1 MTPASR
7 KLIEISAHLA
17 EAAILLDFDG
27 SLAPIVEDPAAARP
41 LPEAVP
47 VLTDLCERAGAVAV
61 ISGRP
66 EAFIHEVLDVP
77 KLEVV
82 GLYGLSALPPLDDD
96 VRSGL
101 AAIARVEPGVEL
113 EDKRVSIALH
123 ARRAPDP
130 EAALERMRP
139 AVRALASGHGLTS
152 FDGKLVLEVSPPGAR
167 KGGAVQQ
174 LLDRLSPPAALY
186 AGDDLEDLE
195 AFDALR
201 GRGIATC
208 RVAVV
213 ASGTPAR
220 LVEVADV
227 QVHGPVGL
235 LGLLREL

>member
-1 MTPASR
+1 MTSAPE
-7 KLIEISAHLA
+7 KLTEISAHLA

-27 SLAPIVEDPAAARP
+27 SLAPIVDDPATARP
-41 LPEAVP
+41 LPDAAT
-47 VLTDLCERAGAVAV
+47 VLTDLCARAGGVAV

-66 EAFIHEVLDVP
+66 EAFIRDVLDVP

-82 GLYGLSALPPLDDD
+82 GLYGLSALPPLDED
-96 VRSGL
+96 VGSAL
-101 AAIARVEPGVEL
+101 AAIAGAEPGVEL

-130 EAALERMRP
+130 EAALDRMRHQVDDL
-139 AVRALASGHGLTS
+139 AAAHGLAS
-152 FDGKLVLEVSPPGAR
+152 FEGKLVLEVSPPGAR
-167 KGGAVQQ
+167 KSGAVQQ
-174 LLDRLSPPAALY
+174 LLDRLAPPAALY

-195 AFDALR
+195 AFDALE

-227 QVHGPVGL
+227 QVQGPPGL
-235 LGLLREL
+235 LDLLRAL